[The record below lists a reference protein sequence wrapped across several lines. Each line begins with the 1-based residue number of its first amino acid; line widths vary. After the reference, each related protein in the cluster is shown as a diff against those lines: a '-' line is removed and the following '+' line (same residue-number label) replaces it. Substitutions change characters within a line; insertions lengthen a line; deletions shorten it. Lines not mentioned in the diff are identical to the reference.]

1 MSIKVSV
8 IVPAYNASSYIEK
21 CIDSLLKQTL
31 KDIEIIVVND
41 GSTDNT
47 IDKLSKYENKIKVV
61 SKKNGGVAS
70 ARNEGLKSAKGEY
83 ISYVDSDDW
92 VEPNMLEILYNK
104 AKENDYDLT
113 QCDFKYV
120 DDALKEACH
129 HSSYKERQAVI
140 AEDELNNLRM
150 AQYMQNHIGEEFEG
164 IISSV
169 TNFGF
174 FAELENGI
182 EGLVRM
188 TDLRDDY
195 YIFNDKDLSLT
206 GEHTGRS
213 FSIGDRVSVIVA
225 NASSEIRQIDFILKD

>member
-1 MSIKVSV
+1 ME
-8 IVPAYNASSYIEK
+8 AEREA
-21 CIDSLLKQTL
+21 D
-31 KDIEIIVVND
+31 DM
-41 GSTDNT
+41 
-47 IDKLSKYENKIKVV
+47 
-61 SKKNGGVAS
+61 KK
-70 ARNEGLKSAKGEY
+70 
-83 ISYVDSDDW
+83 
-92 VEPNMLEILYNK
+92 
-104 AKENDYDLT
+104 
-113 QCDFKYV
+113 
-120 DDALKEACH
+120 
-129 HSSYKERQAVI
+129 
-140 AEDELNNLRM
+140 AE
-150 AQYMQNHIGEEFEG
+150 YMQNHIGEEFEG